1 MSIYYVYA
9 YLRKDGTPY
18 YIGKGK
24 GNRAYAKHSV
34 QVPNDKS
41 NIIFLETNLSDIG
54 ACAIER
60 RMIRWYGRK
69 DNGTGILR
77 NLTDGGEG
85 TSGSIGGFK
94 DKTHKQETKE
104 LISKSLTGRKC
115 PGKKTNRTSEHFTDE
130 WKKNISKNRSG
141 KPAMINYT
149 PELLS
154 HLSTKAYDNKFNKI
168 NSGRVWI
175 NDGLRSIRVYPEQLE
190 NYPGYTRGR
199 L

>member
-24 GNRAYAKHSV
+24 GNRAYAKHDV
-34 QVPNDKS
+34 KLPKLKS
-41 NIIFLETNLSDIG
+41 KIIFLETNLTDIG

-94 DKTHKQETKE
+94 GKKHTLESKDTIRKT
-104 LISKSLTGRKC
+104 LTGRKC
-115 PGKKTNRTSEHFTDE
+115 PGKKTNRTSAVFTDA
-130 WKKNISKNRSG
+130 WKQNISKNRKG
-141 KPAMINYT
+141 VPTVINYT
-149 PELLS
+149 PELIELKS
-154 HLSTKAYDNKFNKI
+154 KQAYTTNFNKI
-168 NSGRVWI
+168 TSGTIWI
-175 NDGLRSIRVYPEQLE
+175 NNGQYSKRINPEQLE
-190 NYPGYTRGR
+190 NYPGFTRGR